1 MDYGEFLKNKLIKF
15 NSAGFEYERELLN
28 KNAFE
33 WQKDIVIWS
42 LKKGRAALF
51 EDCGMGKTLQELMSE
66 VAV

>member
-33 WQKDIVIWS
+33 WQKKRYIAGYILTDLHMQTMIRRRNLWH
-42 LKKGRAALF
+42 LKP
-51 EDCGMGKTLQELMSE
+51 
-66 VAV
+66 